1 MFSQLTFMRLRAAE
15 KAAKDGRLD
24 EAFRLACAQDLRTHK
39 RAQAILKSLAPTLLE
54 RAREHYRADRFA
66 EALSDLDRAQTGQ
79 VMMEEIDELRG
90 QIQTV
95 SKELHRNQQSRHD
108 RIINARRRIEDGS
121 LIAGRKILEQAS
133 VHDATAKALNSDIDH
148 REEDAEELIRTAKP
162 LIAQGQFA
170 EAAKHLLRAK
180 RIDAYAK
187 QAMKLEQELC
197 VKVLKTA
204 NDSLQ
209 QGRIKRAETEL
220 ASLGKI
226 GESDSKKRDLLEAIR
241 LSRKASQSLRAYAY
255 ADARRH
261 LMSLDRVLPK
271 IKWVSQ
277 AITMLSDMEQGA
289 MTLLAGPLGEAS
301 EGSSDAGLANARK
314 LMNQPVSDETIAI
327 PNRHTPAN
335 VAEPTANQLLLLL
348 DGGGSYLILRGNET
362 SIGRAACNNPSD
374 IPLLSDIAERHATVQ
389 RVEDDYFF
397 SATKTVEISGQ
408 PTTHKLLRDGERIVL
423 GRKAKFT
430 FRTPSRRSASAV
442 LDLSDTTKM
451 PNDVRRVVLFDRHA
465 ILGSSP
471 NAHIL
476 CRHAG
481 VPLILF
487 ERGGEIWVRAKND
500 GHVDTEAQRLPLGE
514 SIEIAGVTLVLS
526 PWIVRSPGGR
536 HA

>member
-24 EAFRLACAQDLRTHK
+24 EAFRLAYAQDLRSDL
-39 RAQAILKSLAPTLLE
+39 RAQAILKLLAPQLLE
-54 RAREHYRADRFA
+54 RARAHYRADQFV
-66 EALSDLDRAQTGQ
+66 EALSDLDRAQVGQ
-79 VMMEEIDELRG
+79 VLTKEIDELRG
-90 QIQTV
+90 QIKTV
-95 SKELHRNQQSRHD
+95 SNELHRNQQSRHD

-133 VHDATAKALNSDIDH
+133 VHDAAAKALNSDINH
-148 REEDAEELIRTAKP
+148 RTEDAEELIRTAKP

-170 EAAKHLLRAK
+170 EAAKRLLRAK
-180 RIDAYAK
+180 RINAYAE
-187 QAMKLEQELC
+187 QAMKLELELC

-220 ASLGKI
+220 NSLGKI
-226 GESDSKKRDLLEAIR
+226 GESDAKKRDLLEAVR
-241 LSRKASQSLRAYAY
+241 LSRKASQSLRTFGY

-261 LMSLDRVLPK
+261 LMSLDRVMPK

-277 AITMLSDMEQGA
+277 AITMLSDMEQQA

-301 EGSSDAGLANARK
+301 ESKSDAGLANARK
-314 LMNQPVSDETIAI
+314 LINQPVSDETIAI
-327 PNRHTPAN
+327 PNRRAPAK
-335 VAEPTANQLLLLL
+335 VTSPTADQLLLLV

-362 SIGRAACNNPSD
+362 SIGRAACNHPAD
-374 IPLLSDIAERHATVQ
+374 MPLLSDIAERHASVQ

-397 SATKTVEISGQ
+397 SASKKVDIAGHA
-408 PTTHKLLRDGERIVL
+408 TTHKLLRDGERVVL

-451 PNDVRRVVLFDRHA
+451 PNDVRRVILFDRHA
-465 ILGSSP
+465 MLSSSP
-471 NAHIL
+471 SAHIL

-487 ERGGEIWVRAKND
+487 ERGGEIWIRAKND
-500 GHVDTEAQRLPLGE
+500 GHVDTEAKRLPMGE

-526 PWIVRSPGGR
+526 PWTMRLPGER